1 MKIMKNKKAVIEN
14 FIEILLW
21 IVVLILLGI
30 GAYFLVRYF
39 TSS

>member
-39 TSS
+39 TIS